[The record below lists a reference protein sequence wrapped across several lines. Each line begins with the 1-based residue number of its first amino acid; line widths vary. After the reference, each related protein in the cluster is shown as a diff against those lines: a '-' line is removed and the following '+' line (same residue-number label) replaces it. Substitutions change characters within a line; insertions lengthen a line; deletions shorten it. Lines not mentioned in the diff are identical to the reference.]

1 MDERQEQIN
10 QNVQQRLRS
19 LEAASL
25 IDMAVI
31 SALIAT
37 HPRPMALREAIEQ
50 SAQRLIANSLN
61 TGVSDDFVHA
71 QDARLQLFLKAL
83 QIGS

>member
-1 MDERQEQIN
+1 MDERQLQIN
-10 QNVQQRLRS
+10 QNVQERLRA

-31 SALIAT
+31 SALIAA
-37 HPRPMALREAIEQ
+37 HPKPMALRETIEQ
-50 SAQRLIANSLN
+50 SAQRLISNALN
-61 TGVSDDFVHA
+61 TGVQDDFVYA

-83 QIGS
+83 QLGS